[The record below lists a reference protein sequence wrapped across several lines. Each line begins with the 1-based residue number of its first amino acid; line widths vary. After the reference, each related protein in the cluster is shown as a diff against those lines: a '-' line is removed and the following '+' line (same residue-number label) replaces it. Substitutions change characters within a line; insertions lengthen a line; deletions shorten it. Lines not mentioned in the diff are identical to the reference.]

1 MPEQIKS
8 GRLFILSG
16 PAGCGKT
23 TLCNRMIAEL
33 PQIKR
38 VVTSTTRAPRKGEV
52 DKSDYYFFDQK
63 TFEKKVI
70 AGEFY
75 EYAKVHGN
83 LYGTL
88 KSEVEEK
95 LASGNDLLLNIDVQ
109 GASQMRKTAQA
120 ESSLKGK
127 VVTIFIMPSS
137 IEVLGVRL
145 RGRGTDSEEEVKRRM
160 QVAVEEVKQSSCYD
174 HTISSASRDEDFS
187 ALRKIYEQTL
197 P

>member
-8 GRLFILSG
+8 GILFILSG

-63 TFEKKVI
+63 TFEKKI
-70 AGEFY
+70 NAGEFY
-75 EYAKVHGN
+75 EYARVHGN

-88 KSEVEEK
+88 KSEVGEK
-95 LASGNDLLLNIDVQ
+95 LASGKDLMLNIDVQ
-109 GASQMRKTAQA
+109 GASQIRKTAQA

-127 VVTIFIMPSS
+127 VVTIFIVPSS
-137 IEVLGVRL
+137 IEELGVRL
-145 RGRGTDSEEEVKRRM
+145 RGRGTDSEEEIQRRM
-160 QVAVEEVKQSSCYD
+160 QVAVEEVKQSSWYD
-174 HTISSASRDEDFS
+174 YTISSASRDEDFF
-187 ALRKIYEQTL
+187 ALRKIYEQTI

>member
-1 MPEQIKS
+1 MPKQLKS

-63 TFEKKVI
+63 TFEKKI
-70 AGEFY
+70 NAGEFY
-75 EYAKVHGN
+75 EYAQVHGN

-88 KSEVEEK
+88 KSEIQEK

-109 GASQMRKTAQA
+109 GASQIRKTAQT
-120 ESSLKGK
+120 ESSLKGR
-127 VVTIFIMPSS
+127 VVTIFIEPSS
-137 IEVLGVRL
+137 IEVLAVRL
-145 RGRGTDSEEEVKRRM
+145 RGRGTDSEEEVQARM
-160 QVAVEEVKQSSCYD
+160 QVAVQEVKQSSCYD
-174 HTISSASRDEDFS
+174 HTISSASRDQDFF

-197 P
+197 L

>member
-95 LASGNDLLLNIDVQ
+95 LASGNDL
-109 GASQMRKTAQA
+109 
-120 ESSLKGK
+120 
-127 VVTIFIMPSS
+127 
-137 IEVLGVRL
+137 
-145 RGRGTDSEEEVKRRM
+145 
-160 QVAVEEVKQSSCYD
+160 
-174 HTISSASRDEDFS
+174 
-187 ALRKIYEQTL
+187 
-197 P
+197 

>member
-8 GRLFILSG
+8 GILFILSG

-63 TFEKKVI
+63 TFEKKI
-70 AGEFY
+70 NAGEFY
-75 EYAKVHGN
+75 EYAQVHGN

-88 KSEVEEK
+88 KSEVQEK
-95 LASGNDLLLNIDVQ
+95 LDSGCDLLLNIDVQ
-109 GASQMRKTAQA
+109 GASQIRKTAQD
-120 ESSLKGK
+120 ESSIKGR
-127 VVTIFIMPSS
+127 VVTIFLVPSS
-137 IEVLGVRL
+137 IEVLGVRHPSYGGQRDFL
-145 RGRGTDSEEEVKRRM
+145 NGVCAAHSVG
-160 QVAVEEVKQSSCYD
+160 
-174 HTISSASRDEDFS
+174 IDEDADAEQMSFMEGGQAAS
-187 ALRKIYEQTL
+187 AGSAAA
-197 P
+197 

>member
-1 MPEQIKS
+1 MLEQSKS

-52 DKSDYYFFDQK
+52 DKCDYYFFDQK
-63 TFEKKVI
+63 TFEEKI
-70 AGEFY
+70 NAGEFY
-75 EYAKVHGN
+75 EYAQVHGN

-88 KSEVEEK
+88 KSEVQEK
-95 LASGNDLLLNIDVQ
+95 LDSGYDLLLNIDVQ
-109 GASQMRKTAQA
+109 GASQIRKTAQD
-120 ESSLKGK
+120 ESSIKGR
-127 VVTIFIMPSS
+127 VVTIFLVPSS

-145 RGRGTDSEEEVKRRM
+145 RGRGTDSEEEVLERM
-160 QVAVEEVKQSSCYD
+160 QVAVEEVKQSSWYD
-174 HTISSASRDEDFS
+174 HRISSASRDEDFS
-187 ALRKIYEQTL
+187 ALRKIYEQT
-197 P
+197 PT